1 MRLRQ
6 IAIACRDV
14 DAVAADLA
22 TVFGL
27 KIAYRDPHIIHY
39 GLRNAVLPAG
49 GAFIELLAP
58 VRPDASAARF
68 LARRGGDAG
77 YMLIFQ
83 VADMAA
89 ERARIAGLGVRVVDD
104 LDRPDYRAAHFHP
117 IDFGGVLAS
126 VDEQRSARDHLEPF
140 GDWWPAGPD
149 WREAHTPDVVDLTA
163 ATLASSDPAA
173 LAARFSELLARP
185 LAGPSRLPLDRGEL
199 RFAAGEAPGTAI
211 SAIELRVADPAAALD
226 RARRAGLDVT
236 PGGVRIG
243 GVLFHAR
250 G

>member
-6 IAIACRDV
+6 IAIACKDV

-27 KIAYRDPHIIHY
+27 RVAYRDPHIIHY
-39 GLRNAVLPAG
+39 GLENAILPAG
-49 GAFIELLAP
+49 AAFIELLAP

-83 VADMAA
+83 VGDVAA

-104 LDRPDYRAAHFHP
+104 LENPDYRAAHFHP
-117 IDFGGVLAS
+117 NDFGGVLAS
-126 VDEQRSARDHLEPF
+126 VDEQKIVADHLDPY
-140 GDWWPAGPD
+140 GDWRPAGAD
-149 WREAHTPDVVDLTA
+149 WRDALTPDVRDLTG
-163 ATLASSDPAA
+163 ATLASSDPAG

-185 LAGPSRLPLDRGEL
+185 LAEPWRLPLDRGEL
-199 RFAAGEAPGTAI
+199 RFVAGEASGTAI
-211 SAIELRVADPAAALD
+211 SAIELQVADPAAAMA
-226 RARRAGLDVT
+226 RARGADLDVT
-236 PGGVRIG
+236 PEGVRIG
-243 GVLFHAR
+243 GVLFQAR

>member
-6 IAIACRDV
+6 IAIACTDV
-14 DAVAADLA
+14 NAVAADLA

-39 GLRNAVLPAG
+39 GLENAILPAG
-49 GAFIELLAP
+49 AAFIELLAP

-83 VADMAA
+83 VGDVSA
-89 ERARIAGLGVRVVDD
+89 ERARIAALGVRVVDD
-104 LDRPDYRAAHFHP
+104 LDNPDYRAAHFHP
-117 IDFGGVLAS
+117 SDFGGVLAS
-126 VDEQRSARDHLEPF
+126 VDEQTTVADHLDPH
-140 GDWWPAGPD
+140 GDWRPAGRD
-149 WREAHTPDVVDLTA
+149 WRDARTAGVLDLTGV
-163 ATLASSDPAA
+163 TLTSSDPEG

-185 LAGPSRLPLDRGEL
+185 LADASTLPLDRGAL
-199 RFAAGEAPGTAI
+199 RFAAGEASGTAI
-211 SAIELRVADPAAALD
+211 SGIELQVADPEAAMARALG
-226 RARRAGLDVT
+226 ANLDLT
-236 PGGVRIG
+236 PEGVRIG

>member
-6 IAIACRDV
+6 IAIACKDV
-14 DAVAADLA
+14 DAVAVDLA

-39 GLRNAVLPAG
+39 GLENAILPAG
-49 GAFIELLAP
+49 AAFIELLAP

-83 VADMAA
+83 VVDVAA

-104 LDRPDYRAAHFHP
+104 LENPDYRAAHFHP
-117 IDFGGVLAS
+117 NDFGGVLAS
-126 VDEQRSARDHLEPF
+126 VDEQKIVADHLDPY
-140 GDWWPAGPD
+140 GDWRPAGAD
-149 WREAHTPDVVDLTA
+149 WRDALTPDVRDLTG
-163 ATLASSDPAA
+163 ATLASSDPAG

-185 LAGPSRLPLDRGEL
+185 LAEPWRLPLDRGEL
-199 RFAAGEAPGTAI
+199 RFVAGEASGTAI
-211 SAIELRVADPAAALD
+211 SAIELQVADPAAAMA
-226 RARRAGLDVT
+226 RARGADLDVT
-236 PGGVRIG
+236 PEGVRIG
-243 GVLFHAR
+243 GVLFQAR